1 MIKDVVVKE
10 IVTHWDERGFFRELI
25 NKKDNDF
32 FKPGIA
38 QWSLSIMYPGVIKA
52 WHIHKIQFDWW
63 YVGNGVLKVA
73 LYDKRED
80 SSTYG
85 QLMEFM
91 LGEGRPPMVVKI
103 PPGVAN
109 GCKCISGPSQLF
121 YLTSNSYNPEDEGRI
136 PHDDPEIGYDWL
148 KPPPIT

>member
-91 LGEGRPPMVVKI
+91 LGEGRPPGGENSAWSCSRLQVHFRSVS
-103 PPGVAN
+103 AF
-109 GCKCISGPSQLF
+109 LF
-121 YLTSNSYNPEDEGRI
+121 NFEFI
-136 PHDDPEIGYDWL
+136 
-148 KPPPIT
+148 